1 MNFLF
6 TYFVDPNVMLL
17 SSETIQAQCL
27 EEAVRLFYAKQPKAE
42 ILYVHNKKY
51 EVWKRD

>member
-1 MNFLF
+1 MSFLF
-6 TYFVDPNVMLL
+6 TYFQNPNVMLL

-27 EEAVRLFYAKQPKAE
+27 EEAVKLFYEKQPKAE
-42 ILYVHNKKY
+42 ILYVHNKKF